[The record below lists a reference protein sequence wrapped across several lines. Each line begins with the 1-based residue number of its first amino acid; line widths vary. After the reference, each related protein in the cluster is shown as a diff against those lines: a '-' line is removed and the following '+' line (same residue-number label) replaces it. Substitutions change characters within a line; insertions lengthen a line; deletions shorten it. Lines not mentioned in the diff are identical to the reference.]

1 MTTTLASVRLP
12 ASAPAH
18 YSARLARDL
27 EDLRGAQSLR
37 FQVFN
42 LELHEGLEQSHAS
55 GLDQDPFDAVC
66 DHLIVE
72 HVPSANVVGTYRLQ
86 TGATAAANLGF
97 TPRMVRDRGLIQT
110 RAQERFYVDL
120 LSAAEALRRQ
130 GKCLDVP
137 NWTI

>member
-1 MTTTLASVRLP
+1 MNTT
-12 ASAPAH
+12 ASAPTPPSLTIDPLT
-18 YSARLARDL
+18 YCSLA
-27 EDLRGAQSLR
+27 
-37 FQVFN
+37 
-42 LELHEGLEQSHAS
+42 
-55 GLDQDPFDAVC
+55 
-66 DHLIVE
+66 
-72 HVPSANVVGTYRLQ
+72 
-86 TGATAAANLGF
+86 AAANLGF